1 MGNNVFEELMA
12 GLDEREKTAEKST
25 NAARKAK
32 AAIGAAVCDA
42 VEGLTQ
48 EEAADVF
55 SSMSEMLKVHAMIAA
70 MGNTHIHET
79 AMKAMRE
86 ANRQI
91 NDELSKVAE

>member
-1 MGNNVFEELMA
+1 MA
-12 GLDEREKTAEKST
+12 GLDEREETAKKST

-48 EEAADVF
+48 EEAGDVF
-55 SSMSEMLKVHAMIAA
+55 ASMSEMLKVHAAIAA
-70 MGNTHIHET
+70 MGNTRIHET
-79 AMKAMRE
+79 ALKAMRE

-91 NDELSKVAE
+91 NEELSEATE

>member
-1 MGNNVFEELMA
+1 MA
-12 GLDEREKTAEKST
+12 GLDEREETAKKST

-48 EEAADVF
+48 EETADVF
-55 SSMSEMLKVHAMIAA
+55 SAMSEMLKLHAMIAA
-70 MGNTHIHET
+70 MGNTRVHEIALKT
-79 AMKAMRE
+79 MRE

-91 NDELSKVAE
+91 NEGLSGVAE